1 MTEPAVWLEVVVA
14 VATAVA
20 SAVGV
25 IVGFGSALLLA
36 PLLLMIYPAAQVAA
50 TLTTLGIVTASLSF
64 VADVKDPQRPKV
76 YRAALLWMLAGAA
89 VATAPGVYLV
99 AVIPQSVAQVLLG
112 TVSLAAVVM
121 LSRKAKER
129 RRLPDPLAGAAGAV
143 SQVAASI
150 TGVGGPPLMLHLLLS
165 GWDLRR
171 GRMTYGV
178 FFIFANFFIAA
189 TLIISGAA
197 TPLWAVVGAGSVA
210 TVLSLP
216 TRIRIDSKTLRKA
229 LIVMTGVSG
238 AVVLLRGLL

>member
-1 MTEPAVWLEVVVA
+1 MSEPALWIEVAAA
-14 VATAVA
+14 VAAALA

-50 TLTTLGIVTASLSF
+50 NPDSTGSRHC
-64 VADVKDPQRPKV
+64 VAFLRRRCERPSAAEGV
-76 YRAALLWMLAGAA
+76 PVALLWMLAGAA

-99 AVIPQSVAQVLLG
+99 TVVPQRAAQVLLG
-112 TVSLAAVVM
+112 VISLVAVAL
-121 LSRKAKER
+121 LSQKAKER
-129 RRLPDPLAGAAGAV
+129 RRLPDPVAGAAGVA

-178 FFIFANFFIAA
+178 FFIVANAFIAA
-189 TLIISGAA
+189 SLIVSGAA
-197 TPLWAVVGAGSVA
+197 HPLWSVVAAGSAA
-210 TVLSLP
+210 TVAALP
-216 TRIRIDSKTLRKA
+216 TRIRIDSNTLRTA
-229 LIVMTGVSG
+229 LISMTAVSG
-238 AVVLLRGLL
+238 VVVLLRGLI

>member
-1 MTEPAVWLEVVVA
+1 MSEPALWIEVAAA
-14 VATAVA
+14 VAAALA

-50 TLTTLGIVTASLSF
+50 TLTALGVVTASLSF
-64 VADVKDPQRPKV
+64 AADVKDPQRPKV
-76 YRAALLWMLAGAA
+76 YRSALLWMLAGAA

-99 AVIPQSVAQVLLG
+99 TVVPQRAAQVLLG
-112 TVSLAAVVM
+112 VISLVAVAL
-121 LSRKAKER
+121 LSQKAKER
-129 RRLPDPLAGAAGAV
+129 RRLPDPVAGAAGVA

-178 FFIFANFFIAA
+178 FFIVANAFIAA
-189 TLIISGAA
+189 SLIVSGAA
-197 TPLWAVVGAGSVA
+197 HPLWSVVAAGSAA
-210 TVLSLP
+210 TVAALP
-216 TRIRIDSKTLRKA
+216 TRIRIDSNTLRTA
-229 LIVMTGVSG
+229 LISMTAVSG
-238 AVVLLRGLL
+238 VVVLLRGLI